1 MEIPCLINNQEQT
14 SNFCWAHI
22 ISDKSEQWLNMNT
35 WSNDF
40 SQIWYDHPGFINAY
54 PPPALG
60 RFFLLNMGP
69 VGSMGFRKK
78 KKSFWAK
85 RPIFRGYL
93 YISFREGISFTSFG
107 MFFVPPDSNRE
118 ISGCFLCFFPT
129 WIHLAANL
137 PVCMYFCE
145 LTNGFSQ
152 IDVDITSTNQVC
164 ITRTTLFS
172 WNLFQGEILSNK
184 HQITNKKQ
192 IHAATLPNGCRFGA
206 SIFIMTKAMHLAT
219 KQTKL
224 QLVGESDV
232 QNGFPASK
240 RQVQEFLL
248 GELTPEF

>member
-1 MEIPCLINNQEQT
+1 MKQWFFTDMIWSPRFHQCISPT
-14 SNFCWAHI
+14 SPWPFLPPKYGSRWIHG
-22 ISDKSEQWLNMNT
+22 
-35 WSNDF
+35 F
-40 SQIWYDHPGFINAY
+40 S
-54 PPPALG
+54 
-60 RFFLLNMGP
+60 
-69 VGSMGFRKK
+69 KK